1 MQQHGALVETK
12 QEKGREILIKCGK
25 INLSLTNAR
34 NNEKQI
40 KARVVWW
47 VCKGGVVGL
56 QGPGVGLKC

>member
-1 MQQHGALVETK
+1 VQQHGALIETK
-12 QEKGREILIKCGK
+12 QEEGREILIKCEK

-40 KARVVWW
+40 KARA
-47 VCKGGVVGL
+47 VVGL

>member
-1 MQQHGALVETK
+1 MQQHGALIETK
-12 QEKGREILIKCGK
+12 QEEGREILIKCEK

-40 KARVVWW
+40 KARA
-47 VCKGGVVGL
+47 VVGL